1 MPREYVELALSVLGS
16 RSTLSNILGCDLL
29 GDASIK
35 ARLAQ
40 RPALALSRRA
50 GFFDPSIW
58 PRQARQQEMI
68 LGIDVGARGAIA
80 VLDQSG
86 ASVEV
91 HDMPT
96 YRGALVLSVAVI
108 GIAPNPL
115 EHLRADRQKFAAII
129 ATAQPKRYARSQ
141 AKM

>member
-1 MPREYVELALSVLGS
+1 LV

-50 GFFDPSIW
+50 GFFDPSPW
-58 PRQARQQEMI
+58 PAWQQELI
-68 LGIDVGARGAIA
+68 LGIDIGVQGAVA

-86 ASVEV
+86 ALEI

-96 YRGALVLSVAVI
+96 LQDGLPGVNARPGEGPTGAFAFGRARGVI
-108 GIAPNPL
+108 KG
-115 EHLRADRQKFAAII
+115 
-129 ATAQPKRYARSQ
+129 S
-141 AKM
+141 